1 MKLFYFKDS
10 KKPLNYFETEEQII
24 VPNEY
29 KEKSVRAVWVSVVE
43 NIDLPVLTDE
53 KAYKKELDTIVANCV
68 KYNLNTIYFQ
78 VRPLNDAFYKSKLNP
93 YSRYL
98 TGKEGLA
105 PSFDV
110 LTYII
115 EKAKEHDIEIHAWAN
130 PYRVSR
136 ALGELTKEEYLNTLD
151 DINFAK
157 LYPELTITDSNNMLI
172 LNPTSEEVKQF
183 IIDSMVEILENYDV
197 KGIHWD
203 DYFYP
208 YAPLSDHDNDLPNF
222 EKRENKEQTLEE
234 FRRFHVT
241 DVIRRTHLAV
251 KAVNKDL
258 QFGVSP
264 FGIWRS
270 IHTDPR
276 GANIS
281 KNTSESYRN
290 QYADTYEWVKNEYID
305 YIVPQLYW
313 EFGHHLAPF
322 GDLAKWWADVV
333 RGTNVKLYIGHASY
347 RLGREG
353 EFENPEEVSNQ
364 LRFVNAMD
372 EVDGNVFFTYKNFN
386 GIEADPK
393 GMESI
398 RKTLNN
404 EK

>member
-1 MKLFYFKDS
+1 MKLFYFKDG

-110 LTYII
+110 LKYII
-115 EKAKEHDIEIHAWAN
+115 EKAKKHNIEVHAWAN

-157 LYPELTITDSNNMLI
+157 LHPELTITDSNNMLI

-222 EKRENKEQTLEE
+222 EKRENKELTLEE

-251 KAVNKDL
+251 KGVNQNL